1 MEIEISVRYGRAKWS
16 SLSLRSATEKGSRR
30 WGTLSRGSST
40 SRRRGCPSWGQES
53 PSCES
58 EYHVDLLRL
67 AALAHLC
74 HDNRLPCYP
83 GPGGSPSS
91 PARTWWRWPRSA
103 RRCGT
108 SASSTSGSSRGPR
121 SLPRGGPRSSS
132 WTCSGRTSHAT
143 CSRASSSIT
152 ACPNSKPFGRSLQFA
167 LTPVCIPNF
176 QSISKQ
182 HGVLRRPRR
191 RVDIVTGHDRLQRVA
206 EGGAQVRP
214 LPLPHR
220 PRQKGIGH

>member
-1 MEIEISVRYGRAKWS
+1 MEIEISERYGRAKWS

-40 SRRRGCPSWGQES
+40 NRRRGCPSWDQES

-58 EYHVDLLRL
+58 KYHVDLLRLEIKLQL

-74 HDNRLPCYP
+74 HNNLLSFYP
-83 GPGGSPSS
+83 GPGGSPFS
-91 PARTWWRWPRSA
+91 PARTSWRWPRSA

-108 SASSTSGSSRGPR
+108 STSSTSGSSRGPR

-152 ACPNSKPFGRSLQFA
+152 AFPNSKPFGRSS
-167 LTPVCIPNF
+167 T
-176 QSISKQ
+176 
-182 HGVLRRPRR
+182 
-191 RVDIVTGHDRLQRVA
+191 
-206 EGGAQVRP
+206 
-214 LPLPHR
+214 
-220 PRQKGIGH
+220 